1 MADEAAGAGRYW
13 AFISY
18 SHKDA
23 AFGHWLHRRLE
34 NYPVPRRLAGKMTNQ
49 GQVPQRLTPIFRD
62 REEFP
67 AATDLSAEVQA
78 ALRRSKSLIVVCSP
92 DAAASRWVSR
102 EVELFRRLHP
112 ERPILAAIR
121 KGDPAQ
127 SFPEALLTTG
137 PAGERIEPLA
147 ADFRAGNDGRQLGI
161 LKLVAGMTGLGLDEL
176 VQRDVQR
183 NRQRVM
189 AVTVGAAIAI
199 LTMSV
204 LTAAA
209 VLARRDAESQRA
221 KAEGLVEYMLTDLR
235 DRLKGVGRLDVMTAV
250 NERAFEYY
258 TEQKN
263 LSDLPADSLE
273 RRARLLHAMGEDAEG
288 RGDHKSAIRK
298 FEEAERTTAELLKEA
313 PNDPERVFDQ
323 AQSVFWIGE
332 TAYEQ
337 NQRPKAK
344 AQFLEYR
351 SLANRMSTLDPGKLK
366 YRLEQI
372 YAEDALC
379 GLALSLPVTLRE
391 ALEHCSAALAEEKKA
406 LRYSGRA
413 DEDAQT
419 HKNLEDEL
427 INGLANMAD
436 SCYYD
441 NNMHE
446 ARAYRIEE
454 EQIIRHDMLAD
465 PKNMLSKKY
474 WVIAQRSLALI
485 DAREGN
491 LGSAHAR
498 LQDALSVVT
507 QMLKFDP
514 ANAEW
519 ADQRRR
525 ILRNLLSIQHH

>member
-1 MADEAAGAGRYW
+1 MADEAAGAARYW

-18 SHKDA
+18 SHRDA

-78 ALRRSKSLIVVCSP
+78 ALGRSKSLIVVCSP

-121 KGDPAQ
+121 EGDPAQ

-161 LKLVAGMTGLGLDEL
+161 LKLVAGMTGVGLDEL

-235 DRLKGVGRLDVMTAV
+235 DRLKGVGRLDVMTGV
-250 NERAFEYY
+250 NERALQYY
-258 TEQKN
+258 TDQN
-263 LSDLPADSLE
+263 LTSLSADSLG
-273 RRARLLHAMGEDAEG
+273 RRARLLHAMGEDDEN
-288 RGDHKSAIRK
+288 RGDHKDAIGK
-298 FEEAERTTAELLKEA
+298 FKEAERATAELLKEA

-351 SLANRMSTLDPGKLK
+351 SLANRMVALNPGKLK
-366 YRLEQI
+366 YRMEQI

-379 GLALSLPVTLRE
+379 ALALSPPAALSE
-391 ALEHCSAALAEEKKA
+391 ALEHCGAALAEDKKA
-406 LRYSGRA
+406 LQNSGRA
-413 DEDAQT
+413 DEDIQT
-419 HKNLEDEL
+419 HKHLEDEL

-436 SCYYD
+436 SYYYD

-454 EQIIRHDMLAD
+454 EEIVRNDMLGD
-465 PKNMLSKKY
+465 PKNMTFKKY

-485 DAREGN
+485 DAKEGN
-491 LGSAHAR
+491 LGSAHTR
-498 LQDALSVVT
+498 LQDALSIVT